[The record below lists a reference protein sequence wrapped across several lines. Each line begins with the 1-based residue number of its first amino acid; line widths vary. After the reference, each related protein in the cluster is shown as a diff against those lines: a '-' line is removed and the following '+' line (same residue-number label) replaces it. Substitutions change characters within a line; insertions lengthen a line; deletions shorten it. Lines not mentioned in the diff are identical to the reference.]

1 MMLKKLFGKKEIA
14 EMEEIFSPLDG
25 EILSLEEVPDPVF
38 SQKMIG
44 EGIAI
49 IPRNGIVVSPVN
61 GKIVNVFPTKHAI
74 GILSNNGL
82 EILIHFGLETVALNG
97 EGFEALVKN
106 NQTVKAGDALLNVNL
121 EVLEKNN
128 KNLVTP
134 IIITNKEKLKSIE
147 PVENLEVTRGESI
160 FKCHLN

>member
-1 MMLKKLFGKKEIA
+1 MMFKKLFGKKENV
-14 EMEEIFSPLDG
+14 EMEEIFAPLDG

-49 IPRNGIVVSPVN
+49 MPRNGQVVSPVN

-106 NQTVKAGDALLNVNL
+106 NQTVKAGDVLLNVNL

-134 IIITNKEKLKSIE
+134 IIITNKEKLKSVE
-147 PVENLEVTRGESI
+147 YVENLEVNRGETI